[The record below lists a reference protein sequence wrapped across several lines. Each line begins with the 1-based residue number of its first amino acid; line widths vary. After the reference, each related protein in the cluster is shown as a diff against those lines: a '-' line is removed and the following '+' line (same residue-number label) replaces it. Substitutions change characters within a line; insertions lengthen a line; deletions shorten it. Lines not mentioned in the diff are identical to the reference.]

1 MSTLFKEL
9 AGSPR
14 EQYTSEGFLAIRTF
28 LIAWEDRD
36 AFAVEV
42 LGTVS
47 EYGSGTS
54 VHYPGKPSVLAV
66 RLRFEPFDP
75 DAPDVQPLGD
85 LTVGLNSY
93 SGSFAKATVDYRT
106 LVERDRDDGPPNEI
120 GTYLSYRM
128 GFRSDSVLVTT
139 EGWEWDDD
147 PNAPLPSG
155 LRMSKDAPVTEHR
168 LTWHQVIQPPWSVI
182 HATQGKV
189 NGSEFLGC
197 PAETL
202 LFEGAEAGKLFRA
215 GSDEIATQFAWQID
229 YIFRERSIK
238 HGGNVYGWNHI
249 YRPDPAGWA
258 RLTNGTAYLYDTA
271 DFNSLFVSAQGT
283 P

>member
-9 AGSPR
+9 AGSPS
-14 EQYTSEGFLAIRTF
+14 EQYAPEGFLATRTF

-42 LGTVS
+42 LGTASVH
-47 EYGSGTS
+47 GGGTS
-54 VHYPGKPSVLAV
+54 VHYPGKPSVAAI

-75 DAPDVQPLGD
+75 DAPDVQTLGD

-93 SGSFAKATVDYRT
+93 SGSFAKAIVEYRT
-106 LVERDRDDGPPNEI
+106 IVGRDRADGPSNER
-120 GTYLSYRM
+120 GTCLSYRM

-139 EGWEWDDD
+139 EGWKWDDEPD
-147 PNAPLPSG
+147 APLPSG

-168 LTWHQVIQPPWSVI
+168 LTWHQVIHPPWSVI

-189 NGSEFLGC
+189 NASEFLGC

-202 LFEGAEAGKLFRA
+202 LFEGAEAGKLIRA
-215 GSDEIATQFAWQID
+215 GVDESPADFAWQID

-238 HGGNVYGWNHI
+238 QGGNVYGWNHT
-249 YRPDPAGWA
+249 YRPAPAGWA
-258 RLTNGTAYLYDTA
+258 RLTNGTDYLYDTA
-271 DFNSLFVSAQGT
+271 DFNLLFVSPWST
-283 P
+283 

>member
-1 MSTLFKEL
+1 MTTLFKEL
-9 AGSPR
+9 AGSPA
-14 EQYTSEGFLAIRTF
+14 EQHTSDGFLATRKF

-42 LGTVS
+42 MGAASVNG
-47 EYGSGTS
+47 GSTS
-54 VHYPGKPSVLAV
+54 VHYPGKPSVFAV
-66 RLRFEPFDP
+66 RLSFEPFDP
-75 DAPDVQPLGD
+75 GAPDVQTLGD

-106 LVERDRDDGPPNEI
+106 IVGQDRDDGPSNEC

-128 GFRSDSVLVTT
+128 VFRSDSVSMTT
-139 EGWEWDDD
+139 QGWEWDDE
-147 PNAPLPSG
+147 PAAALPAG
-155 LRMSKDAPVTEHR
+155 LNLSKAVPVTEHH
-168 LTWHQVIQPPWSVI
+168 LTWHQVVNPPWSVI

-189 NGSEFLGC
+189 NASEFLGC

-215 GSDEIATQFAWQID
+215 GVDNHPADFAWQID

-238 HGGNVYGWNHI
+238 HGGNVYGWNHT
-249 YRPDPAGWA
+249 YRPDPTGWA
-258 RLTNGTAYLYDTA
+258 RLTNGTDYLYAAA
-271 DFNSLFVSAQGT
+271 DFNSLFVSA
-283 P
+283 PSA